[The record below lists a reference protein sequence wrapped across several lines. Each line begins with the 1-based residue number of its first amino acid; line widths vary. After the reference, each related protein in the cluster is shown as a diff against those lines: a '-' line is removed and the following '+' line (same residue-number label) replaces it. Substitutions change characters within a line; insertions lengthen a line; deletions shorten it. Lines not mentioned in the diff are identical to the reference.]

1 MAIQS
6 LFNIPL
12 KMFTMQ
18 FKLTGLMNEE
28 PGKCDPFSREKMWA
42 NPKLTQVFVFVN
54 MVIK

>member
-6 LFNIPL
+6 LFNITL

-42 NPKLTQVFVFVN
+42 NPKVTQVFVFVN